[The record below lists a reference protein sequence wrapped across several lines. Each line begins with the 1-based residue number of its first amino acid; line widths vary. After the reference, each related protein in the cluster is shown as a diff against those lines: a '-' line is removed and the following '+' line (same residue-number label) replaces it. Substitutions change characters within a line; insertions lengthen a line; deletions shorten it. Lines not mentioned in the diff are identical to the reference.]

1 MDEVI
6 WQENN
11 LCDLLQHYDNILILV
26 SEVINMLIFTMTNDA
41 INHKSIMTQGKYIYA
56 FMKKAVDFHRVM
68 ATTHKGKYNG
78 NTRFIEN

>member
-11 LCDLLQHYDNILILV
+11 WCDLLQHHDNILILV
-26 SEVINMLIFTMTNDA
+26 SEVNNMLIFTMTNDA

-56 FMKKAVDFHRVM
+56 FMKKAVDFHIEWWLQLIKGNVM
-68 ATTHKGKYNG
+68 EIQYL
-78 NTRFIEN
+78 